1 MTEPTVLIL
10 PIQKSNWSVNFCLS
24 VRKKYACSIFLLSFF
39 ENCKIWFLDNNWLC
53 DVLPMTQS
61 VVILLF
67 MVMIHENSFPF
78 PMNHYHF
85 STKITF
91 QEKVR
96 MAAKETVG
104 QIFNYLASTSYL
116 LQWMKGKYLFL
127 LKITTKLKVLQG
139 NIYIII
145 LKVNTQCLIA
155 VMCVLKKY
163 ILCMCT
169 RCLLLSVDK

>member
-1 MTEPTVLIL
+1 MHAQFSYCPFLKIV
-10 PIQKSNWSVNFCLS
+10 KSDFWTTIDS
-24 VRKKYACSIFLLSFF
+24 
-39 ENCKIWFLDNNWLC
+39 

-155 VMCVLKKY
+155 VMCVLKK
-163 ILCMCT
+163 IILKLCMCT